1 MTADNLAPPDREEW
15 ASLYAAFAIL
25 RKETDRALSD
35 GQVTVFPRS
44 FPQVAVL
51 ALLAEAE
58 RPLPVTRI
66 ARLLLQESSSV
77 SNLVDRMC
85 ERGLVERVKDPR
97 DRRVVLV
104 TLTDLGRRLHD
115 DARSSAAA
123 VSNELFGVLSAKERA
138 TLRGLLQKFTRR
150 NIQRLG

>member
-15 ASLYAAFAIL
+15 ASLYAAFTIL

-58 RPLPVTRI
+58 RPLSVTRI

-77 SNLVDRMC
+77 SDLVDRMC
-85 ERGLVERVKDPR
+85 DRGLVERLKDPR
-97 DRRVVLV
+97 DRRLVLV
-104 TLTDLGRRLHD
+104 TLTDLGRCVHD
-115 DARSSAAA
+115 DGRSSAAA
-123 VSNELFGVLSAKERA
+123 VSNEFFGVLSVEERA
-138 TLRGLLQKFTRR
+138 TLRDLLQKLTQR

>member
-15 ASLYAAFAIL
+15 ASLYAAFTIL
-25 RKETDRALSD
+25 RKETDRALSG
-35 GQVTVFPRS
+35 GQGTLFPRS

-77 SNLVDRMC
+77 SNLVERMC

-104 TLTDLGRRLHD
+104 TLTDLGRRVHD
-115 DARSSAAA
+115 DGRSSAAA
-123 VSNELFGVLSAKERA
+123 VSNEFFGVLSVEERA
-138 TLRGLLQKFTRR
+138 TLRDLLQKLTRR